1 MLTIKIRMLS
11 NVREIQSSY
20 PKKQRERNYIFWLP
34 LQTRIAN
41 QHSLLMVN
49 HMNLKYLITPVS
61 TDNGDIKVSATVIFA
76 TLRSLT
82 SVLIDTL
89 KKGMTPISTHIC
101 INWVS
106 SFPKRHTHW
115 YFLKMRIS
123 QYSLLLYP
131 TTILTTLA
139 QLMKCGHCHWK
150 SLNDKITTL

>member
-1 MLTIKIRMLS
+1 MLS
-11 NVREIQSSY
+11 NVREIQSNY
-20 PKKQRERNYIFWLP
+20 PRKQRARNYISSQL

-82 SVLIDTL
+82 SVLIVIQ
-89 KKGMTPISTHIC
+89 KKGMTRISTHIC